1 LTIDGSLSALNL
13 PVQQGALVQSVQKGT
28 AAEKAGIR
36 GGNIS
41 GSVEGG
47 QVAVGG
53 DIIVSIDGKTVT
65 SSEDLANDIAAKK
78 PGDTVSIGLER
89 ANGKGGYEHKTVSV
103 KLGSRPNSVP
113 NANTPE
119 G

>member
-1 LTIDGSLSALNL
+1 M
-13 PVQQGALVQSVQKGT
+13 QSVQKGT

-53 DIIVSIDGKTVT
+53 DIIVSIDGQAVA
-65 SSEDLANDIAAKK
+65 SSEDLANDISAKK
-78 PGDTVSIGLER
+78 PGDTVSIGLLR
-89 ANGKGGYEHKTVSV
+89 ATGRAAT
-103 KLGSRPNSVP
+103 
-113 NANTPE
+113 NTRR
-119 G
+119 

>member
-1 LTIDGSLSALNL
+1 
-13 PVQQGALVQSVQKGT
+13 VQKGT

-36 GGNIS
+36 GGNID
-41 GSVEGG
+41 GSIEGG

-53 DIIVSIDGKTVT
+53 DIIISIDGKTVT

-78 PGDTVSIGLER
+78 SGDTVSIGLLR
-89 ANGKGGYEHKTVSV
+89 ATGKGTYEHKTVSA
-103 KLGSRPNSVP
+103 KLGERPNSVENP
-113 NANTPE
+113 NTPE